1 MKISKITNTNDNVTP
16 VREWL
21 RLLRRNQ
28 FFVVEHQ
35 LRLGFPGLALQNILT
50 WITTKQMECNRKKNK

>member
-1 MKISKITNTNDNVTP
+1 MKISKITNTNDDVTP

-35 LRLGFPGLALQNILT
+35 LRLGFPGFAL
-50 WITTKQMECNRKKNK
+50 KKKTHMNNNQANGM